1 MLHDA
6 IKERRNAFKTL
17 GGRLVKVTLPP
28 PIINEPILFFKVD
41 PAEVASFEICGMNS
55 TDIGVIQGA
64 AMREQKRYRIPEGD
78 CFPIPLLH
86 EVREEIL
93 KVGLIIS

>member
-1 MLHDA
+1 
-6 IKERRNAFKTL
+6 
-17 GGRLVKVTLPP
+17 VPP

-41 PAEVASFEICGMNS
+41 PAEVAGFEICGMNS